1 MAEGFTKLFSSI
13 TDSTIWS
20 EDNETRIVWITLLA
34 MSDGEGYVAAAIPG
48 IAKRANVSIQAVE
61 VALRKFQQP
70 DPYSRSKEHEGRRV
84 AEVERGWFI
93 LNYRRFR
100 EIRDNEARKE
110 QNRAAQRKHRAS
122 KSKLRQQI
130 ESFDMTTK
138 GELAP
143 AEVYEEQDDMAWTRE
158 PANG

>member
-1 MAEGFTKLFSSI
+1 MSEGFTKLFSSI

-61 VALRKFQQP
+61 AALRKFQQP

-100 EIRDNEARKE
+100 EIRDKEARKQ
-110 QNRAAQRKHRAS
+110 QNRVAQRKHRA

-130 ESFDMTTK
+130 ESFDMATK

-143 AEVYEEQDDMAWTRE
+143 PEVYEGQEDMEWTMHSK
-158 PANG
+158 